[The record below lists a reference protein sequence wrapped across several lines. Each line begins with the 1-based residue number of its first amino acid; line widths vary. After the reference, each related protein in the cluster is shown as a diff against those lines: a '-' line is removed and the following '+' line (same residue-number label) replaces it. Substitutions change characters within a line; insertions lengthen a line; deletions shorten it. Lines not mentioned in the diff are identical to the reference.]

1 MVRRTQGKRG
11 SLMIELVVA
20 MGILTATVIPL
31 AYSFVEEQHVCRVYY
46 WRAVAMEIVDGEME
60 ILATGAWHNFKEGT
74 YPYVVTAEA
83 AKNLPPSK
91 FVLSVRGRR
100 LRLEWRPDSPR
111 NGAPVVREA
120 AGR

>member
-1 MVRRTQGKRG
+1 MVRRTHGKRG

-20 MGILTATVIPL
+20 LGILTAAVIPL
-31 AYSFVEEQHVCRVYY
+31 AYSFIQEQHVCRVYY

-60 ILATGAWHNFKEGT
+60 ILAAGDWHNFMEGT
-74 YPYVVTAEA
+74 HPHAVTAEA

-91 FVLSVRGRR
+91 FVLSVRGRQ

-120 AGR
+120 VGR

>member
-1 MVRRTQGKRG
+1 MVRHGNSKCG

-20 MGILTATVIPL
+20 LGILTAAVIPL
-31 AYSFVEEQHVCRVYY
+31 SYSFVEEQRLCRVYY

-60 ILATGAWHNFKEGT
+60 ILAAGDWHNFKEGT
-74 YPYVVTAEA
+74 HPHAVTAEA
-83 AKNLPPSK
+83 AKNLPPGK
-91 FVLSVRGRR
+91 FVLNARGRQ

-120 AGR
+120 VGR

>member
-1 MVRRTQGKRG
+1 MVKHTQGKRG
-11 SLMIELVVA
+11 SLTIELVVA

-31 AYSFVEEQHVCRVYY
+31 AYSFMEEQHVCRVYY

-60 ILATGAWHNFKEGT
+60 ILAAGAWHDFKEGAS
-74 YPYVVTAEA
+74 PYAITAEA

-91 FVLSVRGRR
+91 FVLSVRGRQ

-111 NGAPVVREA
+111 NGASVVREA
-120 AGR
+120 VGR

>member
-1 MVRRTQGKRG
+1 MVRRAQNERG
-11 SLMIELVVA
+11 SLIIELVVA

-31 AYSFVEEQHVCRVYY
+31 AYSFAQEQRACRVYY

-60 ILATGAWHNFKEGT
+60 VLSAGEWRAFGDGVLP
-74 YPYVVTAEA
+74 YPVRVDA
-83 AKNLPPSK
+83 AKNLPPGK
-91 FVLSVRGRR
+91 FVLSVRGQQ

-120 AGR
+120 VGR

>member
-1 MVRRTQGKRG
+1 MVRRTHGKRG

-20 MGILTATVIPL
+20 LGILTAAVIPL
-31 AYSFVEEQHVCRVYY
+31 AYSFIQEQHVCRVYY

-60 ILATGAWHNFKEGT
+60 ILAAGDWHNFKEGT
-74 YPYVVTAEA
+74 NPHVVTAEA

-91 FVLSVRGRR
+91 FVLGVRGRQ

-120 AGR
+120 VGR